1 MPTNKVKIKC
11 RNNNCLRTG
20 DFSETSGLCAKC
32 SKMLSEGFKKRKTA
46 KSRINKV
53 SGKSYPKALREAK
66 QSFQKLRR
74 LEESDQDGICRCVN
88 GEIRHWTKCD
98 GGHYWPA
105 TKLNT
110 CFDRMNVHPQGKQ
123 SNQNMND
130 PAILIGYKTYLI
142 DRYGHEAYNDLER
155 RSKMPKKYSTL
166 ELEQIKLHFDKKIE
180 NILVERGWK

>member
-20 DFSETSGLCAKC
+20 DFSDSNGICPKC
-32 SKMLSEGFKKRKTA
+32 IKLMSEGFKKKKKPIA
-46 KSRINKV
+46 KV
-53 SGKSYPKALREAK
+53 SSKSYPKALREAK
-66 QSFQKLRR
+66 QTFQRLRR
-74 LEESDQDGICRCVN
+74 LEESDANGICRCVN

-110 CFDRMNVHPQGKQ
+110 CFSRMNVHPQGKQ

-130 PAILIGYKTYLI
+130 PYVLLGYKSYLI

-155 RSKMPKKYSTL
+155 KSKMPRKYSTF
-166 ELEQIKLHFDKKIE
+166 ELESLKEIFEQEIEKILKE
-180 NILVERGWK
+180 KGWK